1 MSVIF
6 AIISFFTFLG
16 YLVFGAVVLGA
27 AAFASFWC
35 AGFFGS
41 VCAVGLFRTT
51 ESRGA
56 EICAPY
62 GIVIGLVLA
71 AWAMFTAG
79 IVTAIFCS
87 IGFCVATLFFTAVT
101 FLLFPPPPLPFGD
114 DGLC

>member
-6 AIISFFTFLG
+6 AIISFFTTLG
-16 YLVFGAVVLGA
+16 YFVFGVTVLA
-27 AAFASFWC
+27 AATFASFWC
-35 AGFFGS
+35 AGLFGS

-51 ESRGA
+51 EDRGA

-62 GIVIGLVLA
+62 GIFLGFILSAWSMITIGIG
-71 AWAMFTAG
+71 TS
-79 IVTAIFCS
+79 IFCS
-87 IGFCVATLFFTAVT
+87 IGFCVATLLLTAVT